1 VVSQQ
6 FTYSSFDGWLNDI
19 NDGDYAVGRDI
30 ENIDAP
36 VLVHNGIITDLSKL
50 NGAENA
56 YEGQAINS
64 KGLVCVSTELENG
77 GLIIDIFNSKV
88 EVVNFPNVSNPQPM
102 TINTDDDFAGT
113 CMVNGN
119 LHGFSRRG
127 QTCVDLGPVEYAPI
141 KLNNAGTLLGA
152 SSVTWTWDA
161 NMSMP
166 TLNNLQLPATADIMS
181 INDHGAMV
189 GWMAGG
195 SGDVAILFDANGV
208 TDLNSQITAPGWL
221 LTEANAIN
229 NAGQIA
235 GSGYLNGANMGFL
248 LDPITYSPFT
258 GKRWPWIISTPA
270 GPLVVSPGVM
280 DDGGGWTIW
289 GGKVPP
295 YGPPDGTYEATIGL
309 AINWLS
315 GLMADSAA
323 RTAIG
328 VPALEAARRS
338 IDRLI
343 AQANAPALRPIA
355 TMQGGLKGR
364 MRRRRF
370 PRPPR
375 RSEETPG
382 SLSLDAG
389 SGQNQKSLRTISWRA
404 LVLSANIAQKKPA
417 RIISSRAVLLSRIA
431 PTSPCRPCRGL

>member
-1 VVSQQ
+1 MV
-6 FTYSSFDGWLNDI
+6 Y
-19 NDGDYAVGRDI
+19 
-30 ENIDAP
+30 
-36 VLVHNGIITDLSKL
+36 NGIPTDLSKL

-56 YEGQAINS
+56 YEAHAINN
-64 KGLVCVSTELENG
+64 KGLVCVGTNFGNG
-77 GLIIDIFNSKV
+77 GLIIDISNSKV
-88 EVVNFPNVSNPQPM
+88 EKVYFPNVINPQPT
-102 TINTDDDFAGT
+102 TINNNDDFAGT

-119 LHGFSRRG
+119 LHGFWRRG
-127 QTCVDLGPVEYAPI
+127 QTCADLGPVEYGPT
-141 KLNNAGTLLGA
+141 KLNNAGTLLGVWG
-152 SSVTWTWDA
+152 VTWTWDQT
-161 NMSMP
+161 MSMP
-166 TLNNLQLPATADIMS
+166 QLNDLQLPATAEIMS

-195 SGDVAILFDANGV
+195 PGDVAILFDANSV
-208 TDLNSQITAPGWL
+208 TDLNTQITEPGWQ
-221 LTEANAIN
+221 LTEAYGIN
-229 NAGQIA
+229 NIGQIA
-235 GSGYLNGANMGFL
+235 GAGYLNGANMGFL

-258 GKRWPWIISTPA
+258 GKRWPWIISSPA
-270 GPLVVSPGVM
+270 GPLVVSSGVLY
-280 DDGGGWTIW
+280 DGGGWTIQ

-315 GLMADSAA
+315 GFMTDNAA

-375 RSEETPG
+375 PPAETPG
-382 SLSLDAG
+382 S
-389 SGQNQKSLRTISWRA
+389 
-404 LVLSANIAQKKPA
+404 
-417 RIISSRAVLLSRIA
+417 
-431 PTSPCRPCRGL
+431 